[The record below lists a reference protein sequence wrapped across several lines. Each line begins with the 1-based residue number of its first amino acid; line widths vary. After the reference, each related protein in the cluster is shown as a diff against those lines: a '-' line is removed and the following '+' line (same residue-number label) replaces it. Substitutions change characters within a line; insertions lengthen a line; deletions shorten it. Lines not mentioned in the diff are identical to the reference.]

1 MLSAEKEAI
10 FLTIEE
16 YIKSKPKFELMP
28 FVTVYTTIAELL
40 NDGFIEQSAFEK
52 GGGENVAVHK
62 QKPTEQ
68 GCWRLY
74 SAGDFRSNR

>member
-1 MLSAEKEAI
+1 MLNAEKGGD

-16 YIKSKPKFELMP
+16 YIKSKDAFRLMP
-28 FVTVYTTIAELL
+28 FTTIYVAICELL
-40 NDGFIEQSAFEK
+40 NDGFIDQSAFEK

-62 QKPTEQ
+62 QKSTEQ
-68 GCWRLY
+68 GCGRLY